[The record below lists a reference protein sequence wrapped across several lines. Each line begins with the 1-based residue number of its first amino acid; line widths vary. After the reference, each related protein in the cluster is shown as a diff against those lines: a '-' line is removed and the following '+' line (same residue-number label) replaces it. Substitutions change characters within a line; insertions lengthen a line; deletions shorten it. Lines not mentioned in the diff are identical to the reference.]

1 MSQDLTVDAVRM
13 ALSLNKLKA
22 EVTSWNIANASSP
35 DAPVFVIDQSRTD
48 RVLNAAAGTS
58 PDDVAALLRNPDS
71 PTLAIVDQRYDRERA
86 SLDDLVAES
95 VSAGLNYQA
104 LTESLS
110 RHFGL
115 MRLAVTGRS
124 GA

>member
-13 ALSLNKLKA
+13 SLSLNKLKA
-22 EVTSWNIANASSP
+22 EVASWNIANASTVDS
-35 DAPVFVIDQSRTD
+35 PVFVVDQSRTD
-48 RVLNAAAGTS
+48 RVLGAAVEDA
-58 PDDVAALLRNPDS
+58 PRDVARLLHSPDS
-71 PTLAIVDQRYDRERA
+71 PTLAVVDQRYDVQRA

-124 GA
+124 GT